1 MQGKPIRGDIP
12 GRIVRPATDVDIETC
27 NAVCKAVHG
36 HDRNGEL
43 RDGMKQGSAK
53 VVLHGERI
61 TGYTTGMALLNHSAG
76 LTNDDLKAL
85 IASAVSYEDR
95 VFWFPHETLS
105 CFVGV

>member
-1 MQGKPIRGDIP
+1 MQCKPIRGDIP

-53 VVLHGERI
+53 VVLHGKRI
-61 TGYTTGMALLNHSAG
+61 TGYTTGMALLNHSVG

-95 VFWFPHETLS
+95 VF
-105 CFVGV
+105 